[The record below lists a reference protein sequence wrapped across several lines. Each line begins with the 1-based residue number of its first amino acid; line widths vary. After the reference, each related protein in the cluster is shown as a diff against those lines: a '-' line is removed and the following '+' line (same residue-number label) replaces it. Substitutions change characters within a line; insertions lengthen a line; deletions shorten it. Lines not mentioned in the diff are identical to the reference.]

1 MFNLDQPPT
10 KKSTRQTTREIGF
23 HECSA
28 KFLYQ
33 VPLKLKTNYYAF
45 FFFQKRVV
53 LAVHM
58 IGICNTNISSIF
70 ILMTQL
76 KTNKCPASLK
86 TATP

>member
-1 MFNLDQPPT
+1 M
-10 KKSTRQTTREIGF
+10 GF

-28 KFLYQ
+28 IYLYQ
-33 VPLKLKTNYYAF
+33 VPLKQKTNYYAVS
-45 FFFQKRVV
+45 FQKGRGVV

-58 IGICNTNISSIF
+58 IEIGNTKLSSIF